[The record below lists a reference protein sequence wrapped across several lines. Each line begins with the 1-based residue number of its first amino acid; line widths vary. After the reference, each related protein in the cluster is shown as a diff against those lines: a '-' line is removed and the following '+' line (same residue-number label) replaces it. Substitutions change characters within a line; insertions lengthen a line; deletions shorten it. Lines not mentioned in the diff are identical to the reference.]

1 MMTLDY
7 IALDCSLCKKLLLDV
22 FILGGGAGGA
32 VSGCGAVGRA
42 RASDTRDQGFK
53 SSHRPYYLLS
63 TVLKRQ
69 NNQKMAID
77 QIKKVYF
84 SNEKDFI
91 H

>member
-22 FILGGGAGGA
+22 FILGGA

-53 SSHRPYYLLS
+53 SSHRPYYLPS